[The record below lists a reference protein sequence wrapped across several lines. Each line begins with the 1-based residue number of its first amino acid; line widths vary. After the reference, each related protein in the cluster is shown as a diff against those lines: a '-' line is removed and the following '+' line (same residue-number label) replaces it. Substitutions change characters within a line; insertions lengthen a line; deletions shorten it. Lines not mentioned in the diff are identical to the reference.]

1 MTPATPAVAIAA
13 CVLGLAIVG
22 AQTPPP
28 AQPPAKPLVPVAAS
42 TLVADPSPYFGQT
55 VTIYAPVEQR
65 ISASAFSVD
74 QDRAKTGDRDLLI
87 LTKEMHGTV
96 EPNAYVTIVGEVV
109 AFEPARIA
117 ADYLLDLP
125 PDALAKYRGRGA
137 VLATSVITAAVVD
150 LAKRPP
156 APLTPEEEAYDKV
169 MKRVGPSVTAMRQ
182 GIAASNA
189 DAVKEQTAVLKQAF
203 ADTVAFWKKRGTVDA
218 TGWAQE
224 AIKHVAAI
232 EAAAAGA
239 QWDGVKTATS
249 ALTQTCQNCHGVYR
263 ERLDDGSYRIRS
275 GPVGR

>member
-22 AQTPPP
+22 AQTPPA
-28 AQPPAKPLVPVAAS
+28 AQPPKPLVPVAAS
-42 TLVADPSPYFGQT
+42 TLIADPSPYVGQT

-169 MKRVGPSVTAMRQ
+169 MKRVGPANTALRQ
-182 GIAASNA
+182 AITSPNPEAIAQ
-189 DAVKEQTAVLKQAF
+189 QTAILKDAF
-203 ADTVAFWKKRGTVDA
+203 GETAAFWKKRGTTDA
-218 TGWAQE
+218 TQWAQE
-224 AIKHVAAI
+224 AVKHVAAI
-232 EAAAAGA
+232 EAAASASR
-239 QWDGVKTATS
+239 WDDVKSATS
-249 ALTQTCQNCHGVYR
+249 SLTQTCQNCHGVYR